1 MKQKYEEFR
10 KKCYEKYQLNWMLS
24 HGYSLQDLIDAM
36 NEKYIEDDSR
46 EYTTPGCYYE
56 MYLIMMDFMESYS
69 IITMHSWKKNIW
81 MENI

>member
-56 MYLIMMDFMESYS
+56 DVLDNDGF
-69 IITMHSWKKNIW
+69 HSGCISVWHPTGTAASLYG
-81 MENI
+81 

>member
-36 NEKYIEDDSR
+36 NEKYMEDDSR
-46 EYTTPGCYYE
+46 ECHRSSRGSSPRG
-56 MYLIMMDFMESYS
+56 MHQVLHYS
-69 IITMHSWKKNIW
+69 
-81 MENI
+81 E

>member
-46 EYTTPGCYYE
+46 EYTTPGLLRGC
-56 MYLIMMDFMESYS
+56 
-69 IITMHSWKKNIW
+69 T
-81 MENI
+81 

>member
-36 NEKYIEDDSR
+36 NEKYMEDDSR
-46 EYTTPGCYYE
+46 EYTRPEFSVQMGIRRYGAGR
-56 MYLIMMDFMESYS
+56 YLLSG
-69 IITMHSWKKNIW
+69 
-81 MENI
+81 